1 MERLK
6 QLLAA
11 SAVPAAVWVVGVLV
25 LEYFFPGSVGRFVS
39 LPWCVFG
46 GVGFA
51 TLGFY
56 FEKQKTKQ

>member
-6 QLLAA
+6 QLLAVIA
-11 SAVPAAVWVVGVLV
+11 LPAAALVVGVLV

-39 LPWCVFG
+39 LPWLVFG
-46 GVGFA
+46 GVSVA
-51 TLGFY
+51 MLGFF